1 VSPRSSDPADHE
13 PPELDGRDHPTSG
26 DGPAPE
32 RPAERRSDADRGSS
46 GPAPGTSTGRDGST
60 ASSPAAASREPVP
73 FTQILGRITLVV
85 LAVLFGVFAV
95 ANSQP
100 VAFSWVF
107 GATEVR
113 AAPGG
118 DGELGGVPLIILLVG
133 SFVIGAAV
141 GMLLEW
147 QLLRG
152 RRRRRE
158 T

>member
-1 VSPRSSDPADHE
+1 VPA
-13 PPELDGRDHPTSG
+13 
-26 DGPAPE
+26 
-32 RPAERRSDADRGSS
+32 
-46 GPAPGTSTGRDGST
+46 
-60 ASSPAAASREPVP
+60 RESVP

-113 AAPGG
+113 PDPTG
-118 DGELGGVPLIILLVG
+118 DGDLGGVPLIILLIG

-158 T
+158 AG